1 MFDATGRRTS
11 EVLSMTYSAS
21 RFSTLTLAAL
31 AACLPSAGDPVD
43 EHETRSAVT
52 ARGPRVLAMD
62 VGPGP
67 GETREAAVTKAKDA
81 GITTVVLNYDW
92 SELEPT
98 AFQYQNARLIAD
110 NALYAA
116 SPHAVSV
123 VLNIRPIAGPCRVVP
138 PDLATLAWS
147 DPVMTTRFGY
157 LLSWIRGYLP
167 NITVQV
173 MSIGTEID
181 AHLAPAD
188 YAAYK
193 IFFEVARN
201 NARSQWGAALSVGTA
216 VTWGS
221 LTTPGPE
228 QAAILDL
235 DEHADRVLT
244 TYYGINPDL
253 TVKDPYAG
261 PVADV
266 YAALLAVDG
275 NAKTRGHTVDLIE
288 VGYPTSAA
296 LNSSQAHQQIFIS
309 TMFGI
314 WDAFYPRINT
324 MVITWEADLSEYSA
338 QSVAIGGWG
347 GACQAPAG
355 APPATPAALTV
366 TPHGTAG
373 SRTWQYYVVG
383 VNASGNSVP
392 GAIATTTTG
401 AASLSATSF
410 NRLTWAPAAGA
421 TQYKVMRFAAGGTPA
436 QTGLIATTT
445 ATTLD
450 DVGLASS
457 TFVFQEFLRTLGYR
471 TSTTPVT
478 DKLGFTQIATEA
490 HARGW

>member
-1 MFDATGRRTS
+1 M
-11 EVLSMTYSAS
+11 MYSVF
-21 RFSTLTLAAL
+21 RVSTLTLAVL
-31 AACLPSAGDPVD
+31 AACVPSAGDPAG
-43 EHETRSAVT
+43 EPINERETSSAVT

-67 GETREAAVTKAKDA
+67 GETLEAAVSKAKAA
-81 GITTVVLNYDW
+81 GVTTVVLNYDW
-92 SELEPT
+92 NELEPA
-98 AFQYQNARLIAD
+98 AFQYQNAKLIAD
-110 NALYAA
+110 NAFYAT
-116 SPHAVSV
+116 SPHAMSV
-123 VLNIRPIAGPCRVVP
+123 VLNIRPIAGACRVVP

-157 LLSWIRGYLP
+157 LLTWIHGYLP
-167 NITVQV
+167 SVTVQV

-193 IFFEVARN
+193 VFFEA
-201 NARSQWGAALSVGTA
+201 ARSNAKAQWGAALPVGTA

-244 TYYGINPDL
+244 TYYGINADL

-266 YAALLAVDG
+266 YAALLAIDG
-275 NAKTRGHTVDLIE
+275 NVKTRGRTLDLIE

-296 LNSSQAHQQIFIS
+296 LGSSEAHQQVFIS

-324 MVITWEADLSEYSA
+324 MVINWESDLSEYSA
-338 QSVAIGGWG
+338 EAVAIGGWG

-355 APPATPAALTV
+355 SPPATPHAPTV

-373 SRTWQYYVVG
+373 SQTWQYYVVA
-383 VNASGNSVP
+383 VNGSGNSAP

-401 AASLSATSF
+401 AASLSAASF
-410 NRLTWAPAAGA
+410 NRLTWAPVAGA
-421 TQYKVMRFAAGGTPA
+421 TQYKVMRFEAGGTPA
-436 QTGLIATTT
+436 QTGLIATTA

-457 TFVFQEFLRTLGYR
+457 TFIFQEFLRTLGYR
-471 TSTTPVT
+471 TSATPII
-478 DKLGFTQIATEA
+478 DKLGLTQIAAEA